1 MKTDDGRPN
10 DDEIARLL
18 RNAGERDRPD
28 AAMQAEVRA
37 AVEAEWRQLVATQ
50 DRRRRRTVWA
60 VAAGVVVA
68 ALGVWLMRPVLAPR
82 PHAVADLVRVDGVVE
97 GRMNGDTA
105 WKPILPGVSFLA
117 PQEIRTAAGARAAVT
132 LRSGVELRLDR
143 ATRLAFDGAEV
154 ASLHEGAAYVDAGT
168 DARRRG
174 FALRTTAGT
183 VRHVGTQYE
192 ARLQHEGLRVAI
204 REGSV
209 RVETPDGPVPGNA
222 GEQIL
227 LAGGQVT
234 RDALPAHDGSWS
246 WIGSVAPAF
255 AIEGRTLSEFLR
267 WAARET
273 GRDLAYATADIER
286 EGSRIVLHG
295 SVEGLGPDES
305 IAAVG
310 ATTRLGVVVSSARID
325 VEPAPR

>member
-1 MKTDDGRPN
+1 MKPDDGRPD

-28 AAMQAEVRA
+28 AAMPAEVRA
-37 AVEAEWRQLVATQ
+37 AVEAEWRQLVAAQ
-50 DRRRRRTVWA
+50 DRRRRRTLWA
-60 VAAGVVVA
+60 TAAGVAAA

-82 PHAVADLVRVDGVVE
+82 PHAVADLLRVDGVVE
-97 GRMNGDTA
+97 GRVNEDTA
-105 WKPILPGVSFLA
+105 WTAILPGVSILA
-117 PQEIRTAAGARAAVT
+117 QQEIRTAAGARAAVT
-132 LRSGVELRLDR
+132 LRSGVELRLDH
-143 ATRLAFDGAEV
+143 ATRLAFDGADV
-154 ASLHEGAAYVDAGT
+154 ASLHAGATYVDAGA
-168 DARRRG
+168 DAQGRG
-174 FALRTTAGT
+174 FALRTSAGT

-192 ARLQHEGLRVAI
+192 ARLQHEGLRIAI

-209 RVETPDGPVPGNA
+209 RVETLDGPVPGNA

-227 LAGGQVT
+227 LAGRRVT
-234 RDALPAHDGSWS
+234 REPLPAHGGSWS
-246 WIGSVAPAF
+246 WIASVAPAF
-255 AIEGRTLSEFLR
+255 AIEGRTLSEFLQ

-286 EGSRIVLHG
+286 EASRTVLHG

-310 ATTRLGVVVSSARID
+310 ATTGLGVVVSGARID